1 MKKIV
6 LSFLVVFTFLG
17 IAFANDTSPALEQ
30 SASKASANAAAE
42 PAPASV
48 AGSTPADAPAKS
60 AAPASSPAS
69 TPTSAAISTL
79 NTLTPLAA
87 SLPSNQDQQAPLQ
100 SIPAISQ
107 LPELPNG
114 CEAVAAT
121 MLLNWA
127 GVPVTKEEVADALP
141 RGPMPYEN
149 EDGAFVGGNPQDV
162 FVGDPYGIGYGIY
175 HKPIAHMMEH
185 WLPGRVKDISGASF
199 EELLA
204 VISSGRPAMVWATE
218 HMDTPYLDLEWEDE
232 DDQLVQ
238 WYQPEHALLLTG
250 WDEDTAYLNDP
261 MTGKRESYGIAD
273 FRSAW
278 ELMGSQAIIVN
289 N

>member
-1 MKKIV
+1 MKKIG

-17 IAFANDTSPALEQ
+17 FAFANESSPALEQ
-30 SASKASANAAAE
+30 SASKAAVNAAAE
-42 PAPASV
+42 
-48 AGSTPADAPAKS
+48 
-60 AAPASSPAS
+60 AAPASSPTSIPTLTPTS
-69 TPTSAAISTL
+69 TPTPAAISAL
-79 NTLTPLAA
+79 NTLTPLA
-87 SLPSNQDQQAPLQ
+87 SSIPSNENQQATLQ
-100 SIPAISQ
+100 SVPAISQ

-127 GVPVTKEEVADALP
+127 GVPVTKEEVAAALP

-162 FVGDPYGIGYGIY
+162 FVGDPFGIGYGIY
-175 HKPIAHMMEH
+175 HKPIAHMMEQ

-218 HMDTPYLDLEWEDE
+218 HMDTPYLDLEWQDE
-232 DDQLVQ
+232 DDQLVK
-238 WYQPEHALLLTG
+238 WYQPEHALLLTS
-250 WDEDTAYLNDP
+250 WDEDAAYLNDP

-273 FRSAW
+273 FKSAW